1 MSDVI
6 WNSGSCMARILIEM
20 TPKTVWAGEILR
32 TEEMDGTA
40 KIDLIDERELEMVR
54 GCYVQQTS

>member
-1 MSDVI
+1 
-6 WNSGSCMARILIEM
+6 MARILIEM